1 MQSEEERSNESEVET
16 VVDLSL
22 TDVLEEEKLKEDYR
36 SQWNVWR
43 SQYREFFAEFFA
55 TLLMVLLGNATVAAD
70 VFSNNKL
77 RLFPSLGYGLA
88 VTMAI
93 YVAGDISGAHLNPAI
108 TFALYLF
115 RNFPLR
121 KLPMF
126 TLAQVLGSFCAAA
139 TLYVNISPDLD
150 QIDGGVRQVSGQNE
164 TLRIFATTP
173 GTSVD
178 TLRAIGTET
187 ACSAILLFI
196 NFAILDRLD
205 ISIRALQ
212 PMLVGMLVT
221 LISLGMGVNTG
232 PSMNPARDFGP
243 RLFTAFAGWGFQVFT
258 SNNYYFWIPS
268 IIPFVGS
275 CLGALLYHLFLDGR

>member
-1 MQSEEERSNESEVET
+1 
-16 VVDLSL
+16 
-22 TDVLEEEKLKEDYR
+22 
-36 SQWNVWR
+36 
-43 SQYREFFAEFFA
+43 
-55 TLLMVLLGNATVAAD
+55 
-70 VFSNNKL
+70 
-77 RLFPSLGYGLA
+77 
-88 VTMAI
+88 
-93 YVAGDISGAHLNPAI
+93 LNPAI

-139 TLYVNISPDLD
+139 ILYVNISPDLD
-150 QIDGGVRQVSGQNE
+150 QLDGGVRQVSGQNE

-205 ISIRALQ
+205 VSIRALQ

-275 CLGALLYHLFLDGR
+275 CLGALLYYLFLDGR